1 MAGRS
6 QAANAPFASES
17 SWLRRSQGLSQSR
30 VGLRVVTRGP
40 LRGRLSGNTALMVLF
55 TGGTDV
61 ISVAAAERAV
71 AVEHRLTILTP
82 RRTRFPAL
90 MS

>member
-1 MAGRS
+1 M
-6 QAANAPFASES
+6 
-17 SWLRRSQGLSQSR
+17 
-30 VGLRVVTRGP
+30 VTP
-40 LRGRLSGNTALMVLF
+40 VDPSAEHSTGNTALKVLF
-55 TGGTDV
+55 IGGTGV
-61 ISVAAAERAV
+61 ISDAAAERAV